1 MDRVFGYEPKGQ
13 GFESLAAHHRNG
25 IPVGVPFLFFGEKVV
40 LMCCKGF
47 EPERDEPVKKTCR
60 WHVFRARGRSG
71 YAARPADAQAAAKS
85 LAAHHRNGIPVGMP
99 FLFFNDILHW
109 KDTSACSRVHGTRSA
124 GTVGYTVFCHTRVL

>member
-1 MDRVFGYEPKGQ
+1 MLFKRTAYALVAQLDRVFGYEPKGQ
-13 GFESLAAHHRNG
+13 GFE
-25 IPVGVPFLFFGEKVV
+25 
-40 LMCCKGF
+40 
-47 EPERDEPVKKTCR
+47 
-60 WHVFRARGRSG
+60 
-71 YAARPADAQAAAKS
+71 S

>member
-1 MDRVFGYEPKGQ
+1 
-13 GFESLAAHHRNG
+13 
-25 IPVGVPFLFFGEKVV
+25 
-40 LMCCKGF
+40 MCCKGF

-99 FLFFNDILHW
+99 FLFFGKKSFLCAARDSNP
-109 KDTSACSRVHGTRSA
+109 KGTSP
-124 GTVGYTVFCHTRVL
+124 

>member
-1 MDRVFGYEPKGQ
+1 MARQIKSNLTNVRLLFYLVFTE
-13 GFESLAAHHRNG
+13 L
-25 IPVGVPFLFFGEKVV
+25 
-40 LMCCKGF
+40 KGF

-60 WHVFRARGRSG
+60 WHVFRVRGRSG

>member
-1 MDRVFGYEPKGQ
+1 
-13 GFESLAAHHRNG
+13 
-25 IPVGVPFLFFGEKVV
+25 
-40 LMCCKGF
+40 MCCKGF

-60 WHVFRARGRSG
+60 WHVFRVRGRSG